1 MQLFAEIFSSRPL
14 NVSFRRNLVAENLQ
28 SWHDLVIRLI
38 NIRLIDR
45 SDIFKWSLN
54 SNDQFSINSMYQ
66 AFIDT
71 NIMPNNSYLWKIKIP
86 LKIKVF
92 ICLLYRE
99 AILTKDNL
107 VKRNWHENIMCCF
120 CDSLESIQH
129 LFFNCALAMFIW
141 RVMQITF

>member
-14 NVSFRRNLVAENLQ
+14 NVSFRRNLVAENLK

-45 SDIFKWSLN
+45 SDIFKWPLN

-71 NIMPNNSYLWKIKIP
+71 NIVPNNSYL
-86 LKIKVF
+86 
-92 ICLLYRE
+92 
-99 AILTKDNL
+99 
-107 VKRNWHENIMCCF
+107 
-120 CDSLESIQH
+120 
-129 LFFNCALAMFIW
+129 
-141 RVMQITF
+141 